1 MSDYWEDRAAWD
13 MYNHMKDADET
24 ADLIAKIYRNASM
37 QITFAAEDIFERYM
51 TKHKIS
57 EREAWELI
65 NTMQDR
71 DSIQELILKL
81 KNKDPDKTRQELIRE
96 LEAPAYRFRI
106 ERLQKLLKQIDA
118 IMDNVYQQEQQFDTS
133 FFQNLAED
141 AYYRKIY
148 NIQRQTGLGFKFGHV
163 DQKQI
168 DQTLK
173 MNWSGSHYSTRI
185 WHNTGK
191 LAETLKQEMLV
202 SLLTGRTEKD
212 TAAVI
217 TNRCGSGAMQ
227 ARRLVR
233 TESCFVAGELDARAY
248 EECGVS
254 HYRFLAVLDLRT
266 SEICQSLDNKVF
278 SLSERQVGKNYPPMH
293 PWCRSTTLSSASEED
308 LKNMKRRAYNPK
320 TGKTVLIPATMSYAD
335 WYRKYVEGDPK
346 AETQKKMIK
355 NASADKK
362 QFAQYRKVL
371 GKDTPKRFA
380 DFQAMKY
387 NEPENWNN
395 LKLNYQDVQLQ
406 QKIRSEDY
414 PKQIEEGKQG
424 KHIPGHNNYTEGRS
438 YLTMDAKEIQKL
450 ANKYAGTGK
459 LQRDGQGHWNHKE
472 IVNMG
477 KTIGVY
483 KDLAGKELPTTIATI
498 HYSKKGI
505 HVVPAKPKEK

>member
-24 ADLIAKIYRNASM
+24 ADLIAKTYRNASM

-65 NTMQDR
+65 KTMQDR

-106 ERLQKLLKQIDA
+106 ERLQELLKQIDT
-118 IMDNVYQQEQQFDTS
+118 IMENVYQQEQQFDTS

-141 AYYRKIY
+141 TYYRKIY
-148 NIQRQTGLGFKFGHV
+148 NVQRQTGLGFDFSRI

-168 DQTLK
+168 EQALK
-173 MNWSGSHYSTRI
+173 MNWSGSHYSARI

-233 TESCFVAGELDARAY
+233 TESCFVSGELDARAY
-248 EECGVS
+248 KECGVS
-254 HYRFLAVLDLRT
+254 FYRFLAVLDLRT

-308 LKNMKRRAYNPK
+308 LKNMKRRAYDPE
-320 TGKTVLIPATMSYAD
+320 TGRTVLIPATMSYAD
-335 WYRKYVEGDPK
+335 WYQKYVEGDPK
-346 AETQKKMIK
+346 AEAQKKMIK
-355 NASADKK
+355 NASADRK
-362 QFAQYRKVL
+362 QFAQYQKVL
-371 GKDTPKRFA
+371 GKDAPKRFA

-387 NEPENWNN
+387 NEPEEWKI
-395 LKLNYQDVQLQ
+395 LKKKKATFSEIAEKEWSDEFKDKARGLYKNFESKGFTLSSHALSRFPRLNKKGFPEL
-406 QKIRSEDY
+406 SEDDVL
-414 PKQIEEGKQG
+414 KV
-424 KHIPGHNNYTEGRS
+424 
-438 YLTMDAKEIQKL
+438 
-450 ANKYAGTGK
+450 
-459 LQRDGQGHWNHKE
+459 LQE
-472 IVNMG
+472 
-477 KTIGVY
+477 
-483 KDLAGKELPTTIATI
+483 
-498 HYSKKGI
+498 
-505 HVVPAKPKEK
+505 KPKYLEGGSKAVFFDKERQISIVQNRGTEDIVSIVRRKNRKEEWKDV

>member
-13 MYNHMKDADET
+13 MYNHMKGADEM

-148 NIQRQTGLGFKFGHV
+148 NIQRQTGLEFKFGHV

-191 LAETLKQEMLV
+191 LAETLKQEMLI

-438 YLTMDAKEIQKL
+438 YLTMDAKEIQEL

>member
-1 MSDYWEDRAAWD
+1 MSDYWEDRTAWD

-106 ERLQKLLKQIDA
+106 ERLKKLLEQIDA

-133 FFQNLAED
+133 VFQNLAED

-148 NIQRQTGLGFKFGHV
+148 NIQRQTGLGFEFGHV

-168 DQTLK
+168 DQVLK

-185 WHNTGK
+185 WRNTGK
-191 LAETLKQEMLV
+191 LAETLKQEILV

-308 LKNMKRRAYNPK
+308 LKNMKRRAYNPE

-335 WYRKYVEGDPK
+335 WHRKYVEGDSK

-355 NASADKK
+355 NVSADKK
-362 QFAQYRKVL
+362 QFAQYQKVL
-371 GKDTPKRFA
+371 GKDAPKRFA

-406 QKIRSEDY
+406 QKIRFEDY

-438 YLTMDAKEIQKL
+438 YLTMDSKEIQEL